1 MTTKLISIAYE
12 DWEALKEIA
21 EENSR
26 SMAKQV
32 RAWIREYRESHR
44 ELTAQEYCDREPMR
58 TYLRNAIHNV
68 EEGKCKVCHSA
79 EELFRE
85 LGI

>member
-1 MTTKLISIAYE
+1 MTMKCISIAYD

-21 EENSR
+21 EDNSR
-26 SMAKQV
+26 SMAKQI
-32 RAWIREYRESHR
+32 RAWVKEYRENNR

-58 TYLRNAIHNV
+58 TYLLNALK
-68 EEGKCKVCHSA
+68 EKGKVVHSA
-79 EELFRE
+79 EELFHE